1 LISRNQLFVLDALE
15 QVLYEQ
21 RPLHGKRLAHHGD
34 SYDNAIAETVIG
46 LFKTELI
53 WQRGSW
59 RNVHAVEFAT
69 LEWGWFNNR
78 CPLGPI
84 SNIPSAEAEA
94 RYYEQL
100 NELAMSLAQTNLPS
114 ASPARFKLGA
124 VRRS

>member
-1 LISRNQLFVLDALE
+1 MAIVAAEGVSIRYTE
-15 QVLYEQ
+15 
-21 RPLHGKRLAHHGD
+21 RLAAASIEPSVSRIGN